1 MYVVAVIKA
10 KKHLIFA
17 MPEHN
22 SELRFNSLPEEVNHS
37 FCKNITS
44 RFIIKIQKTNVKYGS
59 AERKYLGYI
68 GS

>member
-1 MYVVAVIKA
+1 
-10 KKHLIFA
+10 

-37 FCKNITS
+37 FGKNITS